1 MKRPEYVALMTSLY
15 RKAIDAYYEKKEFH
29 VDKEMKEEMQKI
41 FHRGFNKRTS
51 VSSDGKCI
59 NESCKTKSY
68 RNRNWYCGKC
78 T

>member
-41 FHRGFNKRTS
+41 SIEALQKDICFIRWEVH
-51 VSSDGKCI
+51 
-59 NESCKTKSY
+59 
-68 RNRNWYCGKC
+68 
-78 T
+78 